1 MSASGFL
8 QQGGPIMYLLLG
20 MSVLTV
26 TIVVY
31 KLVQFY
37 RIGVGSHLFVDDAM
51 RAIRDGRET
60 AALEML
66 SSRRNPVARVMETS
80 VRVGADATIPAG
92 DAEAEIS
99 RVGSG
104 QIRDMESFLR
114 GLSAIA
120 HLAPFCGLLGTVL
133 GMIEAFMNLQS
144 AGSRVDPAQ
153 LSGGIWEALLTTAFG
168 LAIAIPAMAM
178 YFYFEGQVDRVRAAM
193 KDASVQVLI
202 HFRKARKSGAMSGT
216 LEDPARHMEGGEY
229 GI

>member
-8 QQGGPIMYLLLG
+8 QQGGPVMYVLLG

-31 KLVQFY
+31 KLIQFY
-37 RIGVGSHLFVDDAM
+37 RIGVGRSPFVNDVMAT
-51 RAIRDGRET
+51 IREGRDP

-66 SSRRNPVARVMETS
+66 EAYRSPVARVMES
-80 VRVGADATIPAG
+80 AIRVGADPTIPAG

-114 GLSAIA
+114 GLSAIS
-120 HLAPFCGLLGTVL
+120 HLAPFLGLLGTVM

-168 LAIAIPAMAM
+168 LAIAIPAMAL

-193 KDASVQVLI
+193 KDASVQVLV
-202 HFRKARKSGAMSGT
+202 HFRKARRSDEMSGT
-216 LEDPARHMEGGEY
+216 LEDPSRHIEGGEY

>member
-8 QQGGPIMYLLLG
+8 QQGGPVMYVLLG

-26 TIVVY
+26 AIVLF
-31 KLVQFY
+31 KLVQFQ
-37 RIGVGSHLFVDDAM
+37 RIGMGRTAFVKEVMAALRQG
-51 RAIRDGRET
+51 RAE
-60 AALEML
+60 AALEDL
-66 SSRRNPVARVMETS
+66 AQRRSPVARVMES
-80 VRVGADATIPAG
+80 AILVGTDPTVPTG

-104 QIRDMESFLR
+104 EIREMESYLR

-120 HLAPFCGLLGTVL
+120 HLSPFLGLLGTVM
-133 GMIEAFMNLQS
+133 GMIEAFMNLQT

-168 LAIAIPAMAM
+168 LSIAIPAMAM

-193 KDASVQVLI
+193 KDASVQVLV
-202 HFRKARKSGAMSGT
+202 HFRKARKSDVISGT
-216 LEDPARHMEGGEY
+216 LEDPSRHIEGGEY